1 MPPKR
6 KYSEQASCSSAS
18 NRHHSDVDSE
28 PEPEPEPVA
37 PEPVAPGVVI
47 MSKEQLEA
55 EVLNHTNEDVKAIG
69 NLHAEISRKFQRSA
83 RLVVFSPNLH
93 AVNVLDHDKADFREA
108 TNFRSISCKIKKV
121 DVAICSIQVARDRL
135 ENDLY
140 LLAHN
145 IAPDED
151 KVVISSA
158 KLLQMY
164 TRIVAMNEAIIET
177 SRHLSSAH
185 NGVLQ
190 KQNEVVECV
199 AKISGNVLKYLD
211 MTVDD
216 MWKTENL

>member
-1 MPPKR
+1 LNFIQITIQMPPKR

-18 NRHHSDVDSE
+18 NRHHSDVESEPVACEPVACVPVACE
-28 PEPEPEPVA
+28 PEPEPD
-37 PEPVAPGVVI
+37 
-47 MSKEQLEA
+47 
-55 EVLNHTNEDVKAIG
+55 HTNEDVKTIG
-69 NLHAEISRKFQRSA
+69 SLRSEIRRKYERSL
-83 RLVVFSPNLH
+83 RLAGFSPNLH
-93 AVNVLDHDKADFREA
+93 AVSVLDHNKADFREA
-108 TNFRSISCKIKKV
+108 TNFRSISFKIKKV
-121 DVAICSIQVARDRL
+121 DNAICSIQVAQNRL

-151 KVVISSA
+151 KVIISSA

-177 SRHLSSAH
+177 ERCLSSAH
-185 NGVLQ
+185 NEVMQ

-211 MTVDD
+211 VTIDD

>member
-18 NRHHSDVDSE
+18 NRHHSEPELEPVESE
-28 PEPEPEPVA
+28 PEPV
-37 PEPVAPGVVI
+37 PVAPGVVI

-83 RLVVFSPNLH
+83 RLAVFSPNLH
-93 AVNVLDHDKADFREA
+93 AVSVLDHDKADFREA

-185 NGVLQ
+185 NGVMQ

-211 MTVDD
+211 VTIDD

>member
-18 NRHHSDVDSE
+18 NRHHSDVEYE
-28 PEPEPEPVA
+28 PE

-55 EVLNHTNEDVKAIG
+55 DILNHTNEDVKTIG
-69 NLHAEISRKFQRSA
+69 SLRSEISRKYERSL
-83 RLVVFSPNLH
+83 RLAGFSPNLH
-93 AVNVLDHDKADFREA
+93 AVSVLDHNKADFREA
-108 TNFRSISCKIKKV
+108 TNFRSISFKIKKV
-121 DVAICSIQVARDRL
+121 DNAICSIQVAQNRL

-151 KVVISSA
+151 KVIISSA

-164 TRIVAMNEAIIET
+164 KRIVAMNDAIIET
-177 SRHLSSAH
+177 SRCLSSAH

-199 AKISGNVLKYLD
+199 AKISGNVLKFLD
-211 MTVDD
+211 ATIDD